1 MSAAASASPTPTSQN
16 PPDLPHEAP
25 ATSGRKK
32 ASGTKGTPGRKGR
45 KPADR
50 RSLRERLRQD
60 RTLLLLCVPGILYF
74 AVFFYLPLAGNSIAF
89 QDYQP
94 YLGFKGSPLVG
105 WDNFKALLEQ
115 PEFWTAVWNT
125 LKISAVQLILYFPAP
140 IALALFL
147 NSLISNKTR
156 RLMQTVVYLPHFLS
170 WVVVVGMFQQVFG
183 GAGTI
188 TSYLN
193 EHGVHVGNIM
203 NNPDTFI
210 YLITSQSVWK
220 DSGWGAIIFLAAMAS
235 IDTSLYESA
244 AMDGA
249 GWLRRMWHITLPGIR
264 PVMIMLLILRLGDI
278 LSVGFEQILLQRDM
292 VGRDA
297 SEVLDTY
304 VYFHGVV
311 DGDWGM
317 STAAGLM
324 KGVIGFVMIVLANKF
339 AHRLGEQ
346 GVYQ

>member
-1 MSAAASASPTPTSQN
+1 MASAPASPRLASSPPEATPDATA
-16 PPDLPHEAP
+16 AP
-25 ATSGRKK
+25 TGRNRTGPKRT
-32 ASGTKGTPGRKGR
+32 GPNR
-45 KPADR
+45 KP
-50 RSLRERLRQD
+50 LRHRLRRD

-74 AVFFYLPLAGNSIAF
+74 AVFFYLPLAGNVIAF

-94 YLGFKGSPLVG
+94 YLGFQQSPFVG
-105 WDNFKALLEQ
+105 WSNFTALLAE
-115 PEFWTAVWNT
+115 PEFWSAVWNT
-125 LKISAVQLILYFPAP
+125 LEISAVQLVLYFPAP
-140 IALALFL
+140 LALALFL

-183 GAGTI
+183 GAGTVS
-188 TSYLN
+188 SYLN
-193 EHGVHVGNIM
+193 DHGVHVGNIM

-210 YLITSQSVWK
+210 FLITSQAIWK
-220 DSGWGAIIFLAAMAS
+220 DAGWGAIIFLAAMAS
-235 IDTSLYESA
+235 IDNSLYESA

-278 LSVGFEQILLQRDM
+278 LSVGFEQLLLQRDA
-292 VGRDA
+292 VGTGA
-297 SEVLDTY
+297 AEVIDTY

-324 KGVIGFVMIVLANKF
+324 KGVIGFVLIVLANKL

-346 GVYQ
+346 GVYR

>member
-1 MSAAASASPTPTSQN
+1 MSAAASTSPRPDTPTAPP
-16 PPDLPHEAP
+16 PPDSRHDSTSGSDGKAG
-25 ATSGRKK
+25 ARKSGRKPS
-32 ASGTKGTPGRKGR
+32 A
-45 KPADR
+45 R
-50 RSLRERLRQD
+50 RPLRERLLRD
-60 RTLLLLCVPGILYF
+60 RVLLLLCVPGILYF

-94 YLGFKGSPLVG
+94 YLGFEGSPLVG
-105 WDNFKALLEQ
+105 WDNFTALLEE

-125 LKISAVQLILYFPAP
+125 LKISAVQLFLYFPVP

-147 NSLISNKTR
+147 NSLISTRTR
-156 RLMQTVVYLPHFLS
+156 RFMQTVVYLPHFLS

-183 GAGTI
+183 GAGTV
-188 TSYLN
+188 SSFLN
-193 EHGVHVGNIM
+193 DHGVPVGNIM
-203 NNPDTFI
+203 TNPDTFI
-210 YLITSQSVWK
+210 LLITSQSVWK
-220 DSGWGAIIFLAAMAS
+220 DAGWGAIIFLAAMAS
-235 IDTSLYESA
+235 IDNSLYESA

-278 LSVGFEQILLQRDM
+278 LSVGFEQILLQRDA
-292 VGRDA
+292 VGTDA
-297 SEVLDTY
+297 AEVLDTY
-304 VYFHGVV
+304 VYYHGVV

-324 KGVIGFVMIVLANKF
+324 KGVIGFVLIVLANKL

-346 GVYQ
+346 GVYR

>member
-1 MSAAASASPTPTSQN
+1 MSATASTSPRPDTPQPA
-16 PPDLPHEAP
+16 PP
-25 ATSGRKK
+25 R
-32 ASGTKGTPGRKGR
+32 
-45 KPADR
+45 DR
-50 RSLRERLRQD
+50 RARPRTEAGKAGRDLAARRRFGARLKRD

-74 AVFFYLPLAGNSIAF
+74 AVFFYLPLAGNVIAF
-89 QDYQP
+89 QDYQT
-94 YLGFKGSPLVG
+94 YLGFQQSPFVG
-105 WDNFKALLEQ
+105 WANFTALLEQ
-115 PEFWTAVWNT
+115 PEFWSAVWNT
-125 LKISAVQLILYFPAP
+125 LEISVVQLFLYFPAP

-147 NSLISNKTR
+147 NSLIGTRTR

-183 GAGTI
+183 GAGTV
-188 TSYLN
+188 TSLLN
-193 EHGVHVGNIM
+193 DNGIAVGNIM

-210 YLITSQSVWK
+210 LLLTSQAVWK
-220 DSGWGAIIFLAAMAS
+220 DAGWGAIIFLAAMAS
-235 IDTSLYESA
+235 IDNSLYESA

-278 LSVGFEQILLQRDM
+278 LSVGFEQMLLQRDA
-292 VGRDA
+292 VGA
-297 SEVLDTY
+297 EAAEVLDTY

-324 KGVIGFVMIVLANKF
+324 KGVIGFILIVLANKL

-346 GVYQ
+346 GVYR

>member
-1 MSAAASASPTPTSQN
+1 MASVPASPRLASA
-16 PPDLPHEAP
+16 PPEATRD
-25 ATSGRKK
+25 ATAPPIGGNRTGSK
-32 ASGTKGTPGRKGR
+32 R
-45 KPADR
+45 KP
-50 RSLRERLRQD
+50 LRHRLRRD
-60 RTLLLLCVPGILYF
+60 RMLLLLCVPGILYF
-74 AVFFYLPLAGNSIAF
+74 AVFFYLPLAGNIIAF

-94 YLGFKGSPLVG
+94 YLGFRQSPFVG
-105 WDNFKALLEQ
+105 WTNFTALLAE
-115 PEFWTAVWNT
+115 PEFWSAVWNT
-125 LKISAVQLILYFPAP
+125 LEISTVQLILYFPAP

-147 NSLISNKTR
+147 NSLISNRTR

-170 WVVVVGMFQQVFG
+170 WVVVVGMFRQVFG
-183 GAGTI
+183 GAGTVS
-188 TSYLN
+188 SYLN
-193 EHGVHVGNIM
+193 DHGVHVGNLM

-210 YLITSQSVWK
+210 LLITSQAIWK
-220 DSGWGAIIFLAAMAS
+220 DAGWGAIIFLAAMAS
-235 IDTSLYESA
+235 IDNSLYESA

-278 LSVGFEQILLQRDM
+278 LSVGFEQLLLQRDA
-292 VGRDA
+292 VGTGA
-297 SEVLDTY
+297 AEVLDTY

-324 KGVIGFVMIVLANKF
+324 KGVIGFILIVLANKL

-346 GVYQ
+346 GVYR